1 MSDDS
6 LSDVGKEY
14 ILGVVEGFYGNPWT
28 KDERFNLLKRM
39 KEQNMNAYIYAPKGK
54 VSFCKTRYKLYH
66 IMVKLDDE
74 KHRNRWRIEYDQIEL
89 NDLK

>member
-28 KDERFNLLKRM
+28 KDERLNLLKRM
-39 KEQNMNAYIYAPKGK
+39 KEQNMNTYIYAPKG
-54 VSFCKTRYKLYH
+54 TQILTGKL
-66 IMVKLDDE
+66 
-74 KHRNRWRIEYDQIEL
+74 
-89 NDLK
+89 

>member
-39 KEQNMNAYIYAPKGK
+39 KEQNMNAYINP
-54 VSFCKTRYKLYH
+54 VCEKTSDSHAKYLTSVVLKEFDRDH
-66 IMVKLDDE
+66 IS
-74 KHRNRWRIEYDQIEL
+74 N
-89 NDLK
+89 